1 MNAIFIHG
9 LDSSSR
15 GTKAT
20 WFREHFP
27 EMLLPD
33 FNGPFSQRLEQL
45 KGIVADREDLIIIG
59 SSFGGL
65 MAAAFALEQYH
76 RILRLILLA
85 PALNFP
91 EFADYPASAC
101 PVPTLLFLG
110 RRDTVC
116 PSARVLPAACQHFLN
131 LTIHQTDDDHLL
143 RRTFPTIN
151 WHAMLAAEQPGNLSI
166 ALRRLGANSG

>member
-1 MNAIFIHG
+1 MNTIFIHG

-20 WFREHFP
+20 WFSQHFP

-33 FNGPFSQRLEQL
+33 FSGSFSQRLEQL
-45 KGIVADREDLIIIG
+45 KAIVAGREELIMIG

-65 MAAAFALEQYH
+65 LAAAFTLEQYH
-76 RILRLILLA
+76 RVLRLILLA

-101 PVPTLLFLG
+101 PVASSRSRSGSRWSNGWMMFMLFPLDG
-110 RRDTVC
+110 HV
-116 PSARVLPAACQHFLN
+116 
-131 LTIHQTDDDHLL
+131 
-143 RRTFPTIN
+143 
-151 WHAMLAAEQPGNLSI
+151 
-166 ALRRLGANSG
+166 